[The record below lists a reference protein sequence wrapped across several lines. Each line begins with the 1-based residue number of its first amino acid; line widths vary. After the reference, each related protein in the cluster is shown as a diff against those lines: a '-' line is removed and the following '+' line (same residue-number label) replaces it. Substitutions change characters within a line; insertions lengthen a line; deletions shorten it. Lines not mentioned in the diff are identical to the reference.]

1 MTEVDSENNGLSIS
15 MIHVSGR
22 FQPSTGWSVEEK
34 KKKRSKRISI
44 NQGKNW
50 LIKKKDNLITAQ
62 RSQSI

>member
-34 KKKRSKRISI
+34 KKRSKRISI